1 MLNAQRLVFCVPTSG
16 KGLIMASKRWKGATR
31 VTQRQFETTDEYVCF
46 LRAFKKRDWSFI
58 FSGVFVIICQ
68 LEGGGGSKE
77 NHYERKGGFARNH
90 SC

>member
-1 MLNAQRLVFCVPTSG
+1 
-16 KGLIMASKRWKGATR
+16 MASKRWKGATR

-68 LEGGGGSKE
+68 LEGGSKE
-77 NHYERKGGFARNH
+77 NHYERKEDSRETTAVERSECIGATGGKG
-90 SC
+90 